1 MKIVENKE
9 KLSLCKIKE
18 IIDNADLT
26 TLDFATT
33 VAILEM
39 YEYLKSLSR
48 VAIETAFDKQNE
60 DTELLCRR
68 LLAMGEIELKDG
80 MYSRKPFD
88 FEEHFRIDGVEYD
101 REKMFFIE
109 EDKLD
114 EYTKQLEE
122 KIKRLENNNGVTM

>member
-1 MKIVENKE
+1 MKKDVTLH
-9 KLSLCKIKE
+9 LSTIKE
-18 IIDNADLT
+18 TIDNADLT
-26 TLDFATT
+26 SLNSATI

-39 YEYLKSLSR
+39 YEHLKSLSR
-48 VAIETAFDKQNE
+48 IAIETAFDKQNG

-88 FEEHFRIDGVEYD
+88 FEEHFRIDGVEYN

-122 KIKRLENNNGVTM
+122 KIKRLEKNNGITM

>member
-1 MKIVENKE
+1 MDLNKAKQILCNANLTVEEQEARDLYFKE
-9 KLSLCKIKE
+9 FE
-18 IIDNADLT
+18 DL
-26 TLDFATT
+26 
-33 VAILEM
+33 V
-39 YEYLKSLSR
+39 R
-48 VAIETAFDKQNE
+48 VAVETAFDEQNI

-68 LLAMGEIELKDG
+68 LLAINKIKLENGLYTRD
-80 MYSRKPFD
+80 PFD
-88 FEEHFRIDGVEYD
+88 FEQHFRIDGVEYD